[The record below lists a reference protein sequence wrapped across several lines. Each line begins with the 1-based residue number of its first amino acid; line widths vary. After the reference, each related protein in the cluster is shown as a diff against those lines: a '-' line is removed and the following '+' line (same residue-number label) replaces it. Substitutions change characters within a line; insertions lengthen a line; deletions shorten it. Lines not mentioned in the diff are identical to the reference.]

1 MAGLL
6 EQMRASEQARNQGLL
21 SHTPQRQLTGRQ
33 IADAMQTV
41 GLLASPLPVIG
52 DVAGLLGDAAMYAAK
67 PEERTWGNYAMTALG
82 ALPLVPSMA
91 GAKPVKK
98 ALEYGLQHR
107 PMTVSGGAALL
118 HDLGKTFGDDVYD
131 TRKALQF
138 YGSGDPR
145 ERNAL
150 RVMHAVRG
158 NPNATVTIYRGV
170 PDGIDVI
177 NPGDW
182 VTLDRAVAADYGRRV
197 LEMKVPASHVTS
209 WPDSLLEFGY
219 YPAAK

>member
-6 EQMRASEQARNQGLL
+6 EQMRAAEQARNRGLL
-21 SHTPQRQLTGRQ
+21 THTPQRPVTGRQ
-33 IADAMQTV
+33 VADAMQAV
-41 GLLASPLPVIG
+41 GLLASPIPIVG

-67 PEERTWGNYAMTALG
+67 PEERTLLNYGMTALG
-82 ALPLVPSMA
+82 ALPFVPSVA

-98 ALEYGLQHR
+98 ALEYGLKHR
-107 PMTVSGGAALL
+107 PMTVEGGAALL
-118 HDLGKTFGDDVYD
+118 HDLTKSFGSDVYD
-131 TRKALQF
+131 MRKALQF

-158 NPNATVTIYRGV
+158 NPDAPVTIYRGV
-170 PDGIDVI
+170 PEGVSGI

-182 VTLDRAVAADYGRRV
+182 VTLDRNAAADYGRV
-197 LEMKVPASHVTS
+197 LEMRVPASHVTS

-219 YPAAK
+219 YPPAK